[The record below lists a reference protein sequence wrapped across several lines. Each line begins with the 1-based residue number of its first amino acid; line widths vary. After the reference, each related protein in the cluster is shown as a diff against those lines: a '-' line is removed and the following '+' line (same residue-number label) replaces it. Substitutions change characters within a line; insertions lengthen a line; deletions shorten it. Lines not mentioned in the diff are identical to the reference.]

1 MKLAILALIG
11 SSSAIQ
17 LSRQGKWQRYQMAQ
31 QQQSKWDR
39 FNMALAQEPYSNE
52 LANGDVSDNK

>member
-1 MKLAILALIG
+1 
-11 SSSAIQ
+11 
-17 LSRQGKWQRYQMAQ
+17 MAQ